1 MTINR
6 GITSTLL
13 SSSLLLFTACGGGGD
28 SAPSS
33 GSNPISVEKIVP
45 QNINIDIPDS
55 LKSSRSSN
63 DNSNKIGFQKANASA
78 AQSYGYTQ
86 LKMTISE
93 AEDAIF
99 NIKENLVI
107 LNHLMPAILNE
118 CEGTALNEKCTIPAG
133 VVSLTIDSGL
143 KSELAAV
150 AAEFDKTPEPL
161 QNTTLVLG
169 KVLYTH
175 NDSSKNYQH
184 NVVLDLQ
191 PTLTELGQTLTKD
204 LESVKWSDDEK
215 SIETHSDFED
225 NDGHF
230 TMHLTYH
237 KNSDGSS
244 LMKINDSF
252 NHGIL
257 NGNFSL
263 NIKDLNDINKSVEVS
278 SSGKINNDT
287 FNSNGKVSNNG
298 GYLISKGSSDA
309 INYAEKETFDA
320 AGNVLKNKFCDGQE
334 CDLKN
339 ETTWHTFD
347 ASFDNSTN
355 EEFNDSNFSSEF
367 NNAIEQIELNVT
379 GTTLPTYTACELLAP
394 DFSEALTID
403 NIYNNSIGSIA
414 RFNDYSFG
422 VLLNADY
429 KNSLASLR
437 IFCNTPANDE
447 FHELLDNKKPTLS
460 LR

>member
-6 GITSTLL
+6 VKTTLL

-63 DNSNKIGFQKANASA
+63 DNSNKIGFQKVNTSSVP
-78 AQSYGYTQ
+78 SYGYTQ

-107 LNHLMPAILNE
+107 LNHLMPAILSE
-118 CEGTALNEKCTIPAG
+118 CAGTALNEKCTIPAE
-133 VVSLTIDSGL
+133 VISLTIDSGL

-150 AAEFDKTPEPL
+150 AVEFDKTPETLP
-161 QNTTLVLG
+161 NTTLVLG
-169 KVLYTH
+169 EVLYTH
-175 NDSSKNYQH
+175 NDVSKNYQH

-191 PTLTELGQTLTKD
+191 PTLSVLGQTLTKD
-204 LESVKWSDDEK
+204 LEGVKWSDDEN
-215 SIETHSDFED
+215 SIETHSDYED

-252 NHGIL
+252 SNTEL
-257 NGNFSL
+257 NGNFLL

-278 SSGKINNDT
+278 SSGKFGLNT
-287 FNSNGKVSNNG
+287 FNSTGKVSKNG
-298 GYLISKGSSDA
+298 GYLISKGSSSI

-320 AGNVLKNKFCDGQE
+320 TGNVLKNKFCDGQE

-347 ASFDNSTN
+347 ASFEASEENGFDDSSFS
-355 EEFNDSNFSSEF
+355 EEFSAST
-367 NNAIEQIELNVT
+367 EQIELNVT

-394 DFSEALTID
+394 DFSKVSTVD
-403 NIYNNSIGSIA
+403 NIYNNSVGSIA
-414 RFNDYSFG
+414 RFDDYSFG

-437 IFCNTPANDE
+437 IFCNTPDNDE
-447 FHELLDNKKPTLS
+447 FHELLGNEKPTLS